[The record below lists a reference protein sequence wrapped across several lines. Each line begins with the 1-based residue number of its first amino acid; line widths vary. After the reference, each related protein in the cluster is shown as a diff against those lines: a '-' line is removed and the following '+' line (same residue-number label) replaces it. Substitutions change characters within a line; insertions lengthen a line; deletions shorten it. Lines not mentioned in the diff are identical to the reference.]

1 MIMHYPPMRLWH
13 RIMEQDKEQ
22 SLNESSHYRVT
33 HVIKI
38 FIRIHSGQD
47 DDEEDRCVVGMGY
60 GTMENEGEG
69 KRGDHYWS

>member
-1 MIMHYPPMRLWH
+1 
-13 RIMEQDKEQ
+13 MEQDKEQ

-47 DDEEDRCVVGMGY
+47 DDDEEDRCVVGMGY
-60 GTMENEGEG
+60 GTMENEGGGEEFTIG
-69 KRGDHYWS
+69 GER

>member
-1 MIMHYPPMRLWH
+1 
-13 RIMEQDKEQ
+13 MEQDKEQ

-38 FIRIHSGQD
+38 FIRIHSGQY
-47 DDEEDRCVVGMGY
+47 DDEKEDRCVVGMGY

-69 KRGDHYWS
+69 GKGVHCWR